1 MPKIRTYSN
10 QAPVPVG
17 TGAALATNIEG
28 LTNTGEAQV
37 WGAVGGLADIVGQ
50 LAQKKMSFDDS
61 MAQVQTSKNLK
72 TAELNYLAKKEKD
85 GNSDNYYKYLEE
97 YHKEV
102 ESLNSTVKWGSPQG
116 KTRAMADLNA
126 QSEIFSQMENVNILK
141 QKGADTEM
149 AAGATFQLDVANDK
163 GDIAS
168 ALQIQS
174 SLENYKKILNERHS
188 PELAEVLL
196 NKAHLT
202 GKEQNLQNQVGALK
216 QAFVAGDTTALD
228 KAVEIVQ
235 SAPLMDEEKRQ
246 SMLAN
251 IESYKLQIEAKKRKN
266 DYDYD
271 VITSK
276 EFLDKTTP
284 KNIDD
289 MLSFDDI
296 LRAYPKD
303 TDVDV
308 RKEWEKIQNGAL
320 KPEELSTVTN
330 YDGQK
335 IVLNVL
341 SKISRG
347 EYGTR
352 QAYKDIANARYVD
365 KTINEQ
371 TFQWAKARIEKPY
384 QPALASHIESTLNAV
399 SKSVKGT
406 SAWYNPLAW
415 GETTP
420 EAIQSQKINQTI
432 LSNVSNNL
440 LNWVDTQIESGK
452 IPTAKEV
459 YVMATQLQESENS
472 STSINAKPINKVIMT
487 SPDGKKFSVPIEKK
501 QLFLDNGYK

>member
-1 MPKIRTYSN
+1 
-10 QAPVPVG
+10 
-17 TGAALATNIEG
+17 
-28 LTNTGEAQV
+28 
-37 WGAVGGLADIVGQ
+37 
-50 LAQKKMSFDDS
+50 
-61 MAQVQTSKNLK
+61 
-72 TAELNYLAKKEKD
+72 
-85 GNSDNYYKYLEE
+85 
-97 YHKEV
+97 
-102 ESLNSTVKWGSPQG
+102 
-116 KTRAMADLNA
+116 
-126 QSEIFSQMENVNILK
+126 
-141 QKGADTEM
+141 
-149 AAGATFQLDVANDK
+149 
-163 GDIAS
+163 
-168 ALQIQS
+168 
-174 SLENYKKILNERHS
+174 LENYKKILNERHS

>member
-196 NKAHLT
+196 NKAH
-202 GKEQNLQNQVGALK
+202 
-216 QAFVAGDTTALD
+216 
-228 KAVEIVQ
+228 
-235 SAPLMDEEKRQ
+235 
-246 SMLAN
+246 
-251 IESYKLQIEAKKRKN
+251 
-266 DYDYD
+266 
-271 VITSK
+271 
-276 EFLDKTTP
+276 
-284 KNIDD
+284 
-289 MLSFDDI
+289 
-296 LRAYPKD
+296 
-303 TDVDV
+303 
-308 RKEWEKIQNGAL
+308 
-320 KPEELSTVTN
+320 
-330 YDGQK
+330 
-335 IVLNVL
+335 
-341 SKISRG
+341 
-347 EYGTR
+347 
-352 QAYKDIANARYVD
+352 
-365 KTINEQ
+365 
-371 TFQWAKARIEKPY
+371 
-384 QPALASHIESTLNAV
+384 
-399 SKSVKGT
+399 
-406 SAWYNPLAW
+406 
-415 GETTP
+415 
-420 EAIQSQKINQTI
+420 
-432 LSNVSNNL
+432 
-440 LNWVDTQIESGK
+440 
-452 IPTAKEV
+452 
-459 YVMATQLQESENS
+459 
-472 STSINAKPINKVIMT
+472 
-487 SPDGKKFSVPIEKK
+487 
-501 QLFLDNGYK
+501 